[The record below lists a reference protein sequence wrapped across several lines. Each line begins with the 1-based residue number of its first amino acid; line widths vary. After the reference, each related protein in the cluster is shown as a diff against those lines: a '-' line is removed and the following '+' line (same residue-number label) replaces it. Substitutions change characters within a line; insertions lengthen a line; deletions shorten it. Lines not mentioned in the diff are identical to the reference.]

1 MKEIDSHEART
12 RLSQILR
19 AVSGVKKFL
28 IANYGKSIA
37 KLASARIPPGRD
49 VSEIVADLSAFQT
62 QKSCSDVS
70 LEDVRSAIEAGRL

>member
-37 KLASARIPPGRD
+37 KLASRIPPGRD

-62 QKSCSDVS
+62 QKNCKDVS
-70 LEDVRSAIEAGRL
+70 LEDLGSAVAAGRL